1 MSPISIDNFTVCRTC
16 AGLAG
21 YPPVRKQYPQLCR
34 CHREGQVRW
43 PDHDFNEYVDLCWC
57 CLLERIPSGSRWS
70 PFYCPECLERAHGY
84 NESMGGVL
92 LYVGRHSLMNGVW
105 VREGRLARPQA
116 PAALCRAVGEFALGI
131 CGFFEAMDRWRPT
144 RLQAVLR
151 AVGREVPGQG
161 ESEEIG
167 LVEYLRAAG
176 RLADDRE
183 LAKRASFDAVCRFLG
198 YPPAG
203 EVIEW
208 LRPRVANPGH
218 YRPTVEA

>member
-34 CHREGQVRW
+34 CHREEQVRW
-43 PDHDFNEYVDLCWC
+43 PDRDFNEYVDLCWC

-105 VREGRLARPQA
+105 VREGRPARPQEL
-116 PAALCRAVGEFALGI
+116 AALRRSVGEFALGI
-131 CGFFEAMDRWRPT
+131 CGFFEAMDRWRPA
-144 RLQAVLR
+144 RLQEVLR
-151 AVGREVPGQG
+151 ALGLDATG
-161 ESEEIG
+161 EGEPPKLG
-167 LVEYLRAAG
+167 FVEYLQTARQLTDHPQFGKRVAFAAM
-176 RLADDRE
+176 
-183 LAKRASFDAVCRFLG
+183 CRFLG
-198 YPPAG
+198 YPPAE

-208 LRPRVANPGH
+208 LRPAAANPAH